1 MGVIRCLGTDRNQKG
16 QARMRRII
24 PGLLMLLWAAAAPA
38 ATSLQFGPPPQWV
51 RPRPI
56 PAPGAATS
64 TAIKVLLLDHQVELS
79 PWTVSHYF
87 ESAVRIQT
95 PQGLS
100 MMGTV
105 KVAWNPDTD
114 VVVIHKIHILRG
126 NKVIDVLGSGQTFT
140 IARREV
146 NLDYAAIDGT
156 LTAILEPTDLEVGD
170 ILDVAYTLQRTDPI
184 LAGTSEG
191 EVAIPP
197 AAPVVVAHVRA
208 LWPTSDPVKWQ
219 ATQGLTG
226 IHPIHSGRMS
236 GIEATMSN
244 LQPIVQPKGAPLRF
258 LVDRRIDFS
267 SFGSWAEVAR
277 RLAPLYTAAARL
289 SAGSPLQAQI
299 ARIRAASPDP
309 KVQAAMALALVENEV
324 RYVFLGMNEGGLVPA
339 SADLTW
345 SRRYGDCK
353 AKTVLLMA
361 LLGGLGIDAQPVAVN
376 IFRGDGL
383 DARLPMIQLF
393 DHVLVRSVIDGKT
406 YWLDGTRMGDTR
418 LDRLREPFYHWG
430 LPLVPS
436 GAELAQM
443 LPPPLTEP
451 VIDESIVID
460 ASGGVAQ
467 PAPVHAQTEIHGAAG
482 VMLRSRLDNLT
493 PTQLDTTLRT
503 VWSRQRLGVKVLSVA
518 ATYDAQSGAE
528 RLTMDGTVTMNWAG
542 GWHELANFGLG
553 YKADFNREPGPNH
566 DAPYAVPYPSFIS
579 TTETIKLP
587 REGNGFSVVGAD
599 VDSVLAGVQF
609 RRHVSIAGGVVT
621 ATASVCSVMP
631 EFPAS
636 EASADQASLLK
647 LAGTDVKIEAPA
659 GHVPT
664 EAEIAWGLPSYNGTA
679 TDYLHSGYLLSQH
692 REFDAAIADYDAA
705 LALDSRNASA
715 LGYRGLAY
723 LQMGHAGHAR
733 IDFDTALA
741 IDPHAWL
748 ALDGQGMLALRA
760 GDDSS
765 AITAFSAAI
774 SSDPKEDGFVLPMRA
789 QAYWRAGER
798 AQALADYSAAIQQ
811 KPAAIGFYWYRAV
824 LLGQEGKKA
833 EAIRQAQLVTAANP
847 KLPLAYFTA
856 GAIYMSV
863 DERSEAGAAF
873 DRALA
878 VAPPVAR
885 TYLMRA
891 GYRPW
896 TDLSGRRADIES
908 ALKLDSKS
916 APALAMLAQ
925 VQMAAGQYADAAASL
940 TTAIGKTPGGPD
952 MLTLRGI
959 AYEKAGQAALARAD
973 FAKALTQAK
982 QPGAL
987 NNVCWELATADVS
1000 LTSALDDCN
1009 AALAKEPALVAAL
1022 DSRGFVLMRLRRY
1035 DQAIASYTSALKL
1048 DPLQADSLYGRGIC
1062 ELRAGKKSRGRADIK
1077 AATALS
1083 YAVADEFAHYGVR
1096 P

>member
-1 MGVIRCLGTDRNQKG
+1 
-16 QARMRRII
+16 MRRII
-24 PGLLMLLWAAAAPA
+24 PGLLMLVWAAAASA
-38 ATSLQFGPPPQWV
+38 ATSLQFGPPPRWV
-51 RPRPI
+51 RPTPI

-64 TAIKVLLLDHQVELS
+64 AAIKILLLDHQVELS
-79 PWTVSHYF
+79 PGTVSHYF

-126 NKVIDVLGSGQTFT
+126 NEVIDVLGSGQTFT

-170 ILDVAYTLQRTDPI
+170 VLDVAYTLERTDPI
-184 LAGTSEG
+184 LAGTSED
-191 EVAIPP
+191 EIEIPSGV
-197 AAPVVVAHVRA
+197 PVVAAHVRA
-208 LWPTSDPVKWQ
+208 LWPTSDPVRWQ

-226 IHPIHSGRMS
+226 IHPIHAGRMS
-236 GIEATMSN
+236 GIEATMSD

-258 LVDRRIDFS
+258 LVERRVDFS

-277 RLAPLYTAAARL
+277 HLAPLYAAAARL
-289 SAGSPLQAQI
+289 SPGSPLQAEI

-309 KVQAAMALALVENEV
+309 KVQAAMALALVESKV

-339 SADLTW
+339 SADQTW

-376 IFRGDGL
+376 VLLGDGL
-383 DARLPMIQLF
+383 DARLPMIPLF
-393 DHVLVRSVIDGKT
+393 DHVLVRSVIDGQT

-418 LDRLREPFYHWG
+418 LDRLHEPFYHWG

-436 GAELAQM
+436 GARLVQM
-443 LPPPLTEP
+443 LPPPRADP
-451 VIDESIVID
+451 VIDQSIEID
-460 ASGGVAQ
+460 ASGGVAE
-467 PAPVHAQTEIHGAAG
+467 PATIHAQTEVHGATG
-482 VMLRSRLDNLT
+482 VLLRARLDNLA
-493 PTQLDTTLRT
+493 PTQLDSALRA
-503 VWSRQRLGVKVLSVA
+503 VWSRQQLNVKILSVA
-518 ATYDAQSGAE
+518 ASYDTKSAAE
-528 RLTMDGTVTMNWAG
+528 RLTMDGTVTMDWAG
-542 GWHELANFGLG
+542 GWHDLANFDLG
-553 YKADFNREPGPNH
+553 YKADFKREPGPNH

-587 REGNGFSVVGAD
+587 SEGKGFSVVGAD
-599 VDSVLAGVQF
+599 VNSVLAGVQF
-609 RRHVSIAGGVVT
+609 RRHVAIAGGMVT

-636 EASADQASLLK
+636 EASADQAALLR
-647 LAGTDVKIEAPA
+647 LAGEEVRIEAPA

-664 EAEIAWGLPSYNGTA
+664 EAEIAWGLPSYNGTTA
-679 TDYLHSGYLLSQH
+679 DFLHSGYMLAQH
-692 REFDAAIADYDAA
+692 RELDAAIADYDAA
-705 LALDSRNASA
+705 LALDSRNAST

-733 IDFDTALA
+733 TDFDTALT

-748 ALDGQGMLALRA
+748 ALDGEGMLALRA
-760 GDDSS
+760 GDDGM
-765 AITAFSAAI
+765 AITEFSEAI
-774 SSDPKEDGFVLPMRA
+774 SSDPKEDGFALPMRA
-789 QAYWRAGER
+789 EAYWRAGKR
-798 AQALADYSAAIQQ
+798 AEALADYGAAIQL
-811 KPAAIGFYWYRAV
+811 KPAVTGFYWARAV
-824 LLGQEGKKA
+824 LLRQEGRRA

-873 DRALA
+873 DRALT
-878 VAPPVAR
+878 VAPPAVG

-908 ALKLDSKS
+908 ALKLDSTS
-916 APALAMLAQ
+916 APALTMLSQ
-925 VQMAAGQYADAAASL
+925 VQVAAGQYADAAASL

-959 AYEKAGQAALARAD
+959 AYEKAGQAVLAQAD
-973 FAKALTQAK
+973 FARALAQAK
-982 QPGAL
+982 QPGTL
-987 NNVCWELATADVS
+987 NNVCWELATADVA
-1000 LTSALDDCN
+1000 LASALADCD

-1022 DSRGFVLMRLRRY
+1022 DSRGFVLMRLGRY
-1035 DQAIASYTSALKL
+1035 DQAIASYDSALKL

-1062 ELRAGKKSRGRADIK
+1062 ELRAGKKRRGRADIE

-1083 YAVADEFAHYGVR
+1083 YGVADEFAHYGVR